1 MASADIVLALRVTV
15 TSSAISRELKRIN
28 HGSNRMEINY
38 GNLFAEAEIEK
49 VQAEVEAIR
58 RDKNYKSDRA
68 AYANLL
74 EQVRFKFSEMLRST
88 NRGET

>member
-15 TSSAISRELKRIN
+15 TSSAISRELRRIR

-38 GNLFAEAEIEK
+38 GNLFADGEVGKI
-49 VQAEVEAIR
+49 QAEVEVIR
-58 RDKNYKSDRA
+58 RDKNLKSDRA

-74 EQVRFKFSEMLRST
+74 EQVRFKFSEMLRNS
-88 NRGET
+88 NKGET

>member
-1 MASADIVLALRVTV
+1 MVLALRVTV
-15 TSSAISRELKRIN
+15 TSSAIGRELKRIK

-38 GNLFAEAEIEK
+38 GNLFADAECEK

-58 RDKNYKSDRA
+58 RDKNLKSDRA

-74 EQVRFKFSEMLRST
+74 EQVRFKFSEMLRNA